1 MGHDKLSAMAP
12 TALDGVRIL
21 DLTSEMGHYC
31 GKLLADL
38 GADVIKVEPPG
49 GEPSRARA
57 PFWNGEPGRE
67 TSLRFWYFNANK
79 RSATIDL
86 GQFDGRWLFG
96 QLVKTADIVIESWT
110 AAERSELAEHGVD
123 PDAYMEAQPALIW
136 VSITGF
142 GLDGPKSGWQV
153 TDLIAQAASGIAT
166 LAGYP
171 DGSPMRIAGNQ
182 AYIVA
187 GISAAQG
194 ALLALLQAEATG
206 RGQRVETSMQE
217 ALSICQETAHLQWDF
232 QGTSRQRIGE
242 QHRIPGIGTYKT
254 RDGYIYSMV
263 GIPGFGAPWSALVE
277 WMEEEGQAE
286 DLTDPPYA
294 ETFASLNMRML
305 MDPEEQA
312 KFASIFARVQEVL
325 TRFYASKTSMELYEQ
340 GQSRRLLLGQVAT
353 PADIGDSKHLAAREW
368 WLEFDQPTKLG
379 SDDAHLRFPGP
390 PYRMSA
396 TPTSIR
402 RPAPQIGE
410 HNQEVWVDEVGIPA
424 EDLIAFAGEGA
435 V

>member
-1 MGHDKLSAMAP
+1 MAS

-79 RSATIDL
+79 RSATVDL

-96 QLVKTADIVIESWT
+96 QLVKTADIVIEAWT

-194 ALLALLQAEATG
+194 ALLALLQSEATG

-242 QHRIPGIGTYKT
+242 QHRIPGIGTYQT

-312 KFASIFARVQEVL
+312 KFASIFARVQDVL

-390 PYRMSA
+390 PYRLSE

>member
-1 MGHDKLSAMAP
+1 MAS

-38 GADVIKVEPPG
+38 GADVIKIEPPG

-194 ALLALLQAEATG
+194 ALLALLQSEATG

-242 QHRIPGIGTYKT
+242 QHRIPGIGTYQS

-353 PADIGDSKHLAAREW
+353 PANIGDSKHLAAREW
-368 WLEFDQPTKLG
+368 LLEFDQPTKLG

-390 PYRMSA
+390 PYRLSE

-410 HNQEVWVDEVGIPA
+410 HNQEVWVQEVGIPA

>member
-1 MGHDKLSAMAP
+1 MTQS
-12 TALDGVRIL
+12 ALDGVRIL
-21 DLTSEMGHYC
+21 DLTSEMGWYC

-38 GADVIKVEPPG
+38 GADVIKVEPVG
-49 GEPSRARA
+49 GDPSRGRA
-57 PFWNGEPGRE
+57 PFWQGVPGRE

-79 RSATIDL
+79 RSVTLDL
-86 GQFDGRWLFG
+86 GQYDGRWLFG
-96 QLVKTADIVIESWT
+96 ELVKTADIVIESWT
-110 AAERSELAEHGVD
+110 AAERAELAEHDVD

-142 GLDGPKSGWQV
+142 GLDGPRAGWEV
-153 TDLIAQAASGIAT
+153 TDIVAQAAAGIAT

-182 AYIVA
+182 AYAVA

-206 RGQRVETSMQE
+206 SGQRVETSIQE

-232 QGTSRQRIGE
+232 QGTSRERVGE
-242 QHRIPGIGTYKT
+242 SHRLPGIGTYET
-254 RDGYIYSMV
+254 SDGYIFSMV
-263 GIPGFGAPWSALVE
+263 GVPGFGAPWSEVIG
-277 WMEEEGQAE
+277 WMDESGMAE
-286 DLTDPPYA
+286 NLTEPEYA
-294 ETFASLNMRML
+294 NTFANFNMRIL
-305 MDPEEQA
+305 LDEEEQA
-312 KFASIFARVQEVL
+312 KHAPVLARAQEVL
-325 TRFYASKTSMELYEQ
+325 TRFYASKTTMEAYEE
-340 GQSRRLLLGQVAT
+340 GQSRRLLIGQVAT
-353 PADIGDSKHLAAREW
+353 PSDIADSEHLAAREW
-368 WLEFDQPTKLG
+368 WLELNQPTRLG
-379 SDDAHLRFPGP
+379 SEDAALRYPGP
-390 PYRMSA
+390 PYHLSE
-396 TPTSIR
+396 TPASVR

>member
-1 MGHDKLSAMAP
+1 MTQA
-12 TALDGVRIL
+12 ALDGVRIL
-21 DLTSEMGHYC
+21 DLASEMGWYC

-38 GADVIKVEPPG
+38 GADVIKVEPVG
-49 GEPSRARA
+49 GDPARGRA
-57 PFWNGEPGRE
+57 PFWNGAPGRE

-79 RSATIDL
+79 RSVTVDL

-96 QLVKTADIVIESWT
+96 ELVKTVDIVIESWT
-110 AAERSELAEHGVD
+110 AAERSELAEQGVD
-123 PDAYMEAQPALIW
+123 PDAYMEAQPALTW

-142 GLDGPKSGWQV
+142 GLDGPKAGWEV
-153 TDLIAQAASGIAT
+153 TDIVAQAAAGIAT

-206 RGQRVETSMQE
+206 EGQRVETSMQE

-232 QGTSRQRIGE
+232 LNTSRERVGERQRL
-242 QHRIPGIGTYKT
+242 PGIGTYET
-254 RDGYIYSMV
+254 SDGYIFSMV
-263 GIPGFGAPWSALVE
+263 GIPGFGAPWSDVIQ
-277 WMEEEGQAE
+277 WMDEHGLAE
-286 DLTDPPYA
+286 DLTDPAYL
-294 ETFASLNMRML
+294 ETFAGFDLTIL
-305 MDPEEQA
+305 LVEEEQA
-312 KFASIFARVQEVL
+312 KHARTLNRAQEVISK
-325 TRFYASKTSMELYEQ
+325 FYASKTTLELYEE
-340 GQSRRLLLGQVAT
+340 GQARRLLIGQVAT
-353 PADIGDSKHLAAREW
+353 PADIGDSPHLAAREW
-368 WLEFDQPTKLG
+368 WLELKQPTTLG
-379 SDDAHLRFPGP
+379 QDDADLKYPGP
-390 PYRMSA
+390 PYRLSETPA
-396 TPTSIR
+396 TIR

-410 HNQEVWVDEVGIPA
+410 HNHEVWVGEVGIPA

>member
-1 MGHDKLSAMAP
+1 
-12 TALDGVRIL
+12 
-21 DLTSEMGHYC
+21 MGHYC

-79 RSATIDL
+79 RSVTVDL

-96 QLVKTADIVIESWT
+96 QLVKTADIVIEAWT

-194 ALLALLQAEATG
+194 ALARAVAG
-206 RGQRVETSMQE
+206 RSDRSW
-217 ALSICQETAHLQWDF
+217 TARGDVDAGGAVNL
-232 QGTSRQRIGE
+232 
-242 QHRIPGIGTYKT
+242 PG
-254 RDGYIYSMV
+254 DGAFAV
-263 GIPGFGAPWSALVE
+263 GLPGH
-277 WMEEEGQAE
+277 
-286 DLTDPPYA
+286 
-294 ETFASLNMRML
+294 
-305 MDPEEQA
+305 
-312 KFASIFARVQEVL
+312 
-325 TRFYASKTSMELYEQ
+325 
-340 GQSRRLLLGQVAT
+340 VA
-353 PADIGDSKHLAAREW
+353 PADR
-368 WLEFDQPTKLG
+368 
-379 SDDAHLRFPGP
+379 
-390 PYRMSA
+390 
-396 TPTSIR
+396 
-402 RPAPQIGE
+402 
-410 HNQEVWVDEVGIPA
+410 
-424 EDLIAFAGEGA
+424 
-435 V
+435 